1 VRDGVRGEVSF
12 ENDIIEDFV
21 LLRGNGRPVF
31 VLANVVDDIE
41 MGITHV
47 VRGEEHL
54 PNTPKQQLLWEA
66 LGHEPPE
73 WAHVPVLVNEARR
86 KLSKRRDKVALEQY
100 RDDGYLSAAMVNYL
114 MTLGWAPRGDT
125 EIVPWDR
132 IEAEFRLEDVT
143 RAPAFFDEKKLTAFN
158 KEYLKALSPDEFV
171 AACQPWLPDDY
182 ERARFAAI
190 APLLQSRV
198 GTLAEVPAMVDFLF
212 REPVSDEAA
221 WTKAM
226 RPEWAGELLDQVIK
240 AYASAPWEAES
251 LKTEWRR
258 VVDALDVKP
267 KLADGPVRVAVTG
280 RTVGPPLFE
289 SLELLGREVTLR
301 RLEAARERLGG

>member
-1 VRDGVRGEVSF
+1 
-12 ENDIIEDFV
+12 
-21 LLRGNGRPVF
+21 
-31 VLANVVDDIE
+31 
-41 MGITHV
+41 
-47 VRGEEHL
+47 
-54 PNTPKQQLLWEA
+54 
-66 LGHEPPE
+66 
-73 WAHVPVLVNEARR
+73 
-86 KLSKRRDKVALEQY
+86 
-100 RDDGYLSAAMVNYL
+100 
-114 MTLGWAPRGDT
+114 MTLGWAPKGDT
-125 EIVPWDR
+125 EIVPWER

-158 KEYLKALSPDEFV
+158 KEYLKALPPEAFV
-171 AACQPWLPDDY
+171 AACEPWLPEHYD
-182 ERARFAAI
+182 RATFAEI

-198 GTLAEVPAMVDFLF
+198 GTLAEAPVLVDFLF
-212 REPVSDEAA
+212 AEPDADEAS

-240 AYASAPWEAES
+240 AYQVAPWDAET

-258 VVDALDVKP
+258 IVDSLGVKP

-289 SLELLGREVTLR
+289 SVELLGREETLR